1 MTKISSSMLWGFSG
15 LCWKWT
21 VFDCW
26 LPVEQLNQPT
36 LDESNHN
43 CLCFVFFF
51 PFIEQRTIFQSKYSI
66 LTFSVE
72 HTASQ
77 FLCFYVERNTR
88 KKTQEP
94 CFWVIENRHIHSY
107 ANCVHC
113 KFYIRDSGKND
124 MLTSNVQ
131 CEHTI
136 RIPSEIGCKATVK
149 TCFTFR
155 AHTDRWKKNPLMC
168 SHIIRTS
175 TSYVKYIR
183 YTFFIFNFFRNL
195 GAEKLTTNP

>member
-1 MTKISSSMLWGFSG
+1 MNPII
-15 LCWKWT
+15 T
-21 VFDCW
+21 VSVLF
-26 LPVEQLNQPT
+26 
-36 LDESNHN
+36 
-43 CLCFVFFF
+43 FVF

-66 LTFSVE
+66 LAFSVK

-77 FLCFYVERNTR
+77 YLCFYVERNTR

-113 KFYIRDSGKND
+113 KFYIRDSGKNA

-136 RIPSEIGCKATVK
+136 RIPSEIGCKATVE